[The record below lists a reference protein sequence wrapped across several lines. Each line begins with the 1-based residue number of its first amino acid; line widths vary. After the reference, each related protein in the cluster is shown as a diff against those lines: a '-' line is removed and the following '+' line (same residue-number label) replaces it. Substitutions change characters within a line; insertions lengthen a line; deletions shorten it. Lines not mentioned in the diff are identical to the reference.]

1 MQSLLKADD
10 HHDCLRA
17 MSCQRAF
24 KGFGAGLVPVGF
36 LGAGRKYN
44 TQLSNLTLTGLIKL
58 DTILACRWSGVCQQ
72 EKAAVCYSS
81 PVPSDAG
88 SAVVPSIEDARQSAS
103 RWHAHPCMTLL

>member
-17 MSCQRAF
+17 TSCQRAF
-24 KGFGAGLVPVGF
+24 KGFGGGLVPVGF

-44 TQLSNLTLTGLIKL
+44 IQLSNLNLSGLVTFDVISVS
-58 DTILACRWSGVCQQ
+58 RWSGVCQQ
-72 EKAAVCYSS
+72 ETDAVCYSS
-81 PVPSDAG
+81 PVPFGAG

-103 RWHAHPCMTLL
+103 RWHAHPCMTFL